1 MIRHL
6 AQKPRRQLAVG
17 ILSAVVLLALAVT
30 VFPVWTV
37 NAAYNSQIKQ
47 LQTRLEQLRSNVTAD
62 EALRPQYEQLVR
74 SQSTTGHHLKSD
86 TEAVAAAELQRIV
99 KRIVSGNGT
108 QILSTQIIPAGEEQ
122 GFIRVALK
130 VRLRGPLDGIVQS
143 LYDIEASPTFL
154 FLDKMSI
161 RTSSRRRARTSNPI
175 NQFDN
180 EFELTAYMPKPL

>member
-1 MIRHL
+1 MIQKL
-6 AQKPRRQLAVG
+6 AHKQQRQLAVG
-17 ILSAVVLLALAVT
+17 ILSTVILLVLAVT
-30 VFPVWTV
+30 VLPVLTV
-37 NAAYNSQIKQ
+37 NAAYNTQIKQ
-47 LQTRLEQLRSNVTAD
+47 LQTRLERLRSNVTAD

-99 KRIVSGNGT
+99 KRIVSRNDT

-130 VRLRGPLDGIVQS
+130 VRLRGSLDGIVQS
-143 LYDIEASPTFL
+143 LYDIEANSTFL

-161 RTSSRRRARTSNPI
+161 RSSSRRRARNSNPI

-180 EFELTAYMPKPL
+180 EFELIAYMPQPL